1 VHSELVSDL
10 NINWT
15 SPQGVYSVTG
25 WMRNAFNNQYKTAV
39 NVIAVNA
46 LNVGNGTAYSNIAA
60 NPYDPRTYGVAVNV
74 RW

>member
-39 NVIAVNA
+39 NVQTVNA
-46 LNVGNGTAYSNIAA
+46 LNVANGTAFDSVATV
-60 NPYDPRTYGVAVNV
+60 PTDPRTYGVAVNV